1 MKIRPLL
8 NVNWKDNVLEKI
20 ENIFSTIQ
28 SREIPISSDVINK
41 IPIEIILQTSQLKQ
55 IKKKKLNWPSPK
67 RCLPLKKMTSCN

>member
-1 MKIRPLL
+1 M
-8 NVNWKDNVLEKI
+8 LEKI

-55 IKKKKLNWPSPK
+55 IKKKN
-67 RCLPLKKMTSCN
+67 

>member
-8 NVNWKDNVLEKI
+8 NVNWKDNILEKI
-20 ENIFSTIQ
+20 ENTFSTIQ

-55 IKKKKLNWPSPK
+55 IFKKN
-67 RCLPLKKMTSCN
+67 

>member
-55 IKKKKLNWPSPK
+55 IKKKN
-67 RCLPLKKMTSCN
+67 

>member
-20 ENIFSTIQ
+20 ENTFSTIQ
-28 SREIPISSDVINK
+28 SRGIPISSDVINK

-55 IKKKKLNWPSPK
+55 IFKKN
-67 RCLPLKKMTSCN
+67 

>member
-28 SREIPISSDVINK
+28 SREIPINSDVINK
-41 IPIEIILQTSQLKQ
+41 IPIEITLQTSQPKQ
-55 IKKKKLNWPSPK
+55 IFKKN
-67 RCLPLKKMTSCN
+67 

>member
-8 NVNWKDNVLEKI
+8 NVNWKDNVLEKT

-28 SREIPISSDVINK
+28 SREIPISSDVTNK

-55 IKKKKLNWPSPK
+55 IFKKN
-67 RCLPLKKMTSCN
+67 

>member
-1 MKIRPLL
+1 MKISPLL
-8 NVNWKDNVLEKI
+8 NVNWKDNVLEKT

-55 IKKKKLNWPSPK
+55 IFKKN
-67 RCLPLKKMTSCN
+67 